1 MGLNNN
7 MIKIDI
13 CNSYQF
19 IERKLKRLSG
29 ALCLLTLSVSHSSA
43 AVTQPWQENAFI
55 TNSFYEIALG
65 SEYGGAPLLVRKWT
79 KPVKIYVEHQV
90 GDKALHDE
98 LLDAQISD
106 LRKITGLKISRV
118 RSKKQANVR
127 YYFTSQKKLPDLV
140 RSTSG
145 KSSVKH
151 LRTAVC
157 LATMRAS
164 SDGSIHSAAVYIPV
178 NQARMHAKLVSC
190 IIEEITQVM
199 GLPRDSDE
207 VFPSIFNDH
216 TPNQTLTGLDVVLL
230 KILYNNQIKAGM
242 NKKKLRPVLKR
253 VINSMRAKGEIDN
266 ATAVSRSLSLCGY
279 MDC

>member
-1 MGLNNN
+1 M
-7 MIKIDI
+7 
-13 CNSYQF
+13 
-19 IERKLKRLSG
+19 IERCRSAFKGLFFHCLNVIFLLILS
-29 ALCLLTLSVSHSSA
+29 AQTA
-43 AVTQPWQENAFI
+43 QAVEHPWQKNAFI

-65 SEYGGAPLLVRKWT
+65 SEYGGAALEVRKWT

-118 RSKKQANVR
+118 SSKKQANIK
-127 YYFTSQKKLPDLV
+127 YYFTSQKKLPGLV

-145 KSSVKH
+145 KHSVKY

-157 LATMRAS
+157 LATIRANR
-164 SDGSIHSAAVYIPV
+164 DGSINSAAVYIPV

-190 IIEEITQVM
+190 IVEELTQVL

-216 TPNQTLTGLDVVLL
+216 TPNQTLTGLDVILL
-230 KILYNNQIKAGM
+230 KILYSNQIKAGM
-242 NKKKLRPVLKR
+242 NKSKLRPILKR
-253 VINSMRAKGEIDN
+253 VIRSLRNKGEIKS
-266 ATAVSRSLSLCGY
+266 ATTESRNLSLCKY

>member
-1 MGLNNN
+1 MIETNKKTSKSLPIQIFSVISIFLLSLNNV
-7 MIKIDI
+7 
-13 CNSYQF
+13 F
-19 IERKLKRLSG
+19 
-29 ALCLLTLSVSHSSA
+29 
-43 AVTQPWQENAFI
+43 AVDHPWQKNAFI

-65 SEYGGAPLLVRKWT
+65 SEYGGAALEVRKWT

-90 GDKALHDE
+90 GDKALHNE
-98 LLDAQISD
+98 LLDAQIND
-106 LRKITGLKISRV
+106 LRKITGLNISRV
-118 RSKKQANVR
+118 SSKKQANIK
-127 YYFTSQKKLPDLV
+127 YYFTSQKKLPALV

-145 KSSVKH
+145 KHSVKY

-157 LATMRAS
+157 LATIRANR
-164 SDGSIHSAAVYIPV
+164 DGSINSAAVYIPV

-190 IIEEITQVM
+190 IVEEITQVL

-242 NKKKLRPVLKR
+242 NKAKLRPILKR
-253 VINSMRAKGEIDN
+253 VISTLRKKGEIKN
-266 ATAVSRSLSLCGY
+266 ATAVSRSLSLCQY